1 MKNVKSSYNV
11 LGGFTRGASRIF
23 FILRTRKI
31 YGYNSVIERI
41 FRYLFTKKRRL
52 ITVRRNKAMHTD
64 TFMRG

>member
-11 LGGFTRGASRIF
+11 LCGFTRGASRVF

-41 FRYLFTKKRRL
+41 FRYLFTRKRRPIL
-52 ITVRRNKAMHTD
+52 VRRNKAMHTD

>member
-11 LGGFTRGASRIF
+11 LGCFTRVASRIF

-41 FRYLFTKKRRL
+41 FRYLFARKGKL
-52 ITVRRNKAMHTD
+52 MTVKRNKAMHTD